1 MKQTFRSNVLLALVL
16 ALASAT
22 AIAQNERTIEIQTDE
37 GQLDVPLDDGVPL
50 RILTD
55 GDISATAISGFSC
68 SSGGAT
74 CDDVQV
80 SMSSSDGGSFT
91 VTPNPVTQGNNVNI
105 GWSGTGA
112 WECSGAGLPGTTWNN
127 QNPKQPSGQQSVG
140 TGSLTAGTSYDVEVT
155 CSNGPVTDSRT
166 LSLTVEEDTIP
177 DPEGCENVPELSDY
191 PEWDVA
197 FDVLYGSGTI
207 VPNTWENVFGN
218 PFPEGGQIRFELAKG
233 RYAAMAFTTPA
244 DLSSIDQGRI
254 ASAESAGGS
263 SGPGPRMM
271 SITPCPGV
279 FDPQHVE
286 DPACLK
292 ANMGSGTEF
301 NWYGPNHEWADF
313 PGFCELQADTTYY
326 LNVIFSDSS
335 AGTLPPAQD
344 ECRSAGD
351 TACNLYMT
359 PY

>member
-22 AIAQNERTIEIQTDE
+22 AIAQTERTIEIQTDE

-55 GDISATAISGFSC
+55 GDISATAIQGFSC

-80 SMSSSDGGSFT
+80 SMSSADGGSFT
-91 VTPNPVTQGNNVNI
+91 LSPNPVNQGSNVSI

-112 WECSGAGLPGTTWNN
+112 WECTGTGLPGTTWNN

-140 TGSLTAGTSYDVEVT
+140 TGPLTAGTSYDVEVT
-155 CSNGPVTDSRT
+155 CSNGPVTDTRV

-191 PEWDVA
+191 AGWSEATNVGYDDDFLDPGQWA
-197 FDVLYGSGTI
+197 T
-207 VPNTWENVFGN
+207 VFGN
-218 PFPEGGQIRFELAKG
+218 PFPGGGQVRFELTKG
-233 RYAAMAFTTPA
+233 QYAAMAFTTPSN
-244 DLSSIDQGRI
+244 LNSNDQGRVG
-254 ASAESAGGS
+254 SAEAAGGS
-263 SGPGPRMM
+263 SGTGVRMM
-271 SITPCPGV
+271 SISRCPGV
-279 FDPQHVE
+279 FDPEYIE
-286 DPACLK
+286 DPGCLK
-292 ANMGSGTEF
+292 TNMGSGTEF

-326 LNVIFSDSS
+326 MNVIFSDSS
-335 AGTLPPAQD
+335 AGTIPPEQD
-344 ECRSAGD
+344 ECRSAGE
-351 TACNLYMT
+351 TACSLYMT